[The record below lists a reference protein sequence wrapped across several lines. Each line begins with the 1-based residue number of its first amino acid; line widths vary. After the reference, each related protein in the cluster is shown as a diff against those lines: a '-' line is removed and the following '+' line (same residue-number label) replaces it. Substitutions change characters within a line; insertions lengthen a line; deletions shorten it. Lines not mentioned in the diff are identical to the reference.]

1 MLSCIF
7 DLSLGRDILTGLFM
21 CLCYSPKT
29 PFGQSTS
36 DRKFRR
42 RFISFWFFAKK
53 GKFFVSGRWSFVSL
67 EVFFC
72 LERKKNVFCFRFE
85 KKYLNLLF
93 WSADIQM
100 TARKWLLAEWRGPR
114 HLSLQ
119 SLLEVPGSRPSLE
132 LFLWQKNLTPLCQS
146 CRKLVLNSELPQLS

>member
-1 MLSCIF
+1 MSACTKGSRITMLSCIF

-21 CLCYSPKT
+21 CLYYSPIT
-29 PFGQSTS
+29 PFGQSPS

-53 GKFFVSGRWSFVSL
+53 GKFLFREDEVSFRWK
-67 EVFFC
+67 FF
-72 LERKKNVFCFRFE
+72 LLRKKKIVFCFRFE

-100 TARKWLLAEWRGPR
+100 TERKWLLAEWRGPR
-114 HLSLQ
+114 HLEFSVFVRSTGFETGFGIIFVTKKSHPTL
-119 SLLEVPGSRPSLE
+119 
-132 LFLWQKNLTPLCQS
+132 
-146 CRKLVLNSELPQLS
+146 SEL